1 MKTLIIVESPHKAK
15 AVAQYARAVLPGQVT
30 ARACFGHLRDLPK
43 GKLGVDVKRGF
54 RPAYEVMPNRRKTV
68 AILRAAI
75 READRIILATDLDR
89 EGEAVAWHVVKVFEE
104 ELRGKICDRVSF
116 NAVTKTAVQAAL
128 QRPRSLDTNLV
139 RAAVARRVV

>member
-89 EGEAVAWHVVKVFEE
+89 EGEAVAWHVVKIFE
-104 ELRGKICDRVSF
+104 
-116 NAVTKTAVQAAL
+116 
-128 QRPRSLDTNLV
+128 
-139 RAAVARRVV
+139 